1 MQSKIFLNLYFYF
14 SKISHFQE
22 IFSGVTYIYLKII
35 VFFFKKLSLI
45 KVFSTF
51 LNSFFLKGIECL
63 THSVTMFTF
72 ISKLFSILLHLV
84 PLKGQT
90 YFNKPAAQD
99 F

>member
-1 MQSKIFLNLYFYF
+1 MQSKIFLNLYYYF
-14 SKISHFQE
+14 SKISY
-22 IFSGVTYIYLKII
+22 FSRDIQWCYIYLKII

-90 YFNKPAAQD
+90 YLNKPAAQG